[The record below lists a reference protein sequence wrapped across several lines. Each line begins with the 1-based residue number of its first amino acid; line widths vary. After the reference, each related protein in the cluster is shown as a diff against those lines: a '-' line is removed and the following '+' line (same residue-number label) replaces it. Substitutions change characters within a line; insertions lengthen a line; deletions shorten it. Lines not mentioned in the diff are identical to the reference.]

1 MYIHLSILTGHFPVQ
16 IDIMSFIHYQG
27 RILYFYK
34 MEWIMDMEKW
44 KIIALWALFLQVIIA
59 LEAMNEAVKCEIIT
73 LN

>member
-1 MYIHLSILTGHFPVQ
+1 MQ
-16 IDIMSFIHYQG
+16 IDIMSFIRV

-59 LEAMNEAVKCEIIT
+59 LGAMNEAVKCEIIT
-73 LN
+73 LK

>member
-1 MYIHLSILTGHFPVQ
+1 
-16 IDIMSFIHYQG
+16 
-27 RILYFYK
+27 
-34 MEWIMDMEKW
+34 MDMEKW

>member
-1 MYIHLSILTGHFPVQ
+1 MYIHLSIYFDWTLSSADRYHEL
-16 IDIMSFIHYQG
+16 YQG

-59 LEAMNEAVKCEIIT
+59 LGAMNEAVKCEIIT